1 MRRELVLRSHRGEQ
15 VLVAGPVKSADDARR
30 WLDQAFVDFDCE
42 PVRASGKVLTL
53 DKVLAVA
60 RAAGPGE
67 LEDAQWTA
75 EFAAMAL
82 AALGKDAV
90 SLDLDDGAVK

>member
-1 MRRELVLRSHRGEQ
+1 MRRELVLRSRRGEQ
-15 VLVAGPVKSADDARR
+15 VLVAGPAKSADDARR

-67 LEDAQWTA
+67 LENAQWTA

-82 AALGKDAV
+82 AALGKDAA
-90 SLDLDDGAVK
+90 SLDLDDGAMK